1 MRTALATAVS
11 SVVLSAVALAGCG
24 DDSPARGATELTP
37 AAEVSSVLAE
47 GAAVVDVRTPSEF
60 AAGHVTD
67 ALNIDVGSE
76 DFEAKVGALDK
87 GRTYVVYCRT
97 GSRAAQAI
105 ETMAELGFT
114 GLVNGGAYDDLAAAG
129 VPTG

>member
-1 MRTALATAVS
+1 MRSALAAAVS
-11 SVVLSAVALAGCG
+11 SVVLSVALAGCG
-24 DDSPARGATELTP
+24 DDGSARVATELIP
-37 AAEVSSVLAE
+37 AAKVSSVLAE
-47 GAAVVDVRTPSEF
+47 GAVVVDVRSPPEF

-76 DFEAKVGALDK
+76 DFEAKVDALDK

-97 GSRAAQAI
+97 GSRAARAI
-105 ETMAELGFT
+105 RAMADLGST
-114 GLVNGGAYDDLAAAG
+114 GLLNGGAFDDLAAAG

>member
-1 MRTALATAVS
+1 MRSALAAAVS
-11 SVVLSAVALAGCG
+11 SVVLSVALAGCG
-24 DDSPARGATELTP
+24 DDGSARVATELIP
-37 AAEVSSVLAE
+37 AAKVSSVLAE
-47 GAAVVDVRTPSEF
+47 GAVVVDVRSPPEF

-76 DFEAKVGALDK
+76 DFEAKVDALDK

-97 GSRAAQAI
+97 GSRAARAI
-105 ETMAELGFT
+105 RAMADLGFT
-114 GLVNGGAYDDLAAAG
+114 GLLNGGAFDDLAAAG